1 MPDVPQLYS
10 VAPRLPTNVFPS
22 VARFSCHFS
31 PHRIPSKSQNL
42 CLTFDSKDHIIGV
55 SEREKL
61 FALRNVYKLYRMK
74 LNLIL
79 SPVEE
84 NLSSFEDKLKDS
96 LNSDSPLISE
106 VAYHLSSLKGK
117 RLRPA
122 LVFLSFGLCGNSNL
136 KNRDSS
142 HDSKAYSC
150 AMDVALAIELIH
162 SATLLHDD
170 VIDQSQVRRGQV
182 SVNHKWSNLV
192 SVLMGDFLLAN
203 AFKLLVKTDSPFL
216 LSSISKATEQ
226 VSIGEMNQIQ
236 ESHNYELDERTYLQI
251 IAEKTAS
258 LFAASCESGGIAAEA
273 DEKSRERLKNYGQNL
288 GMAFQITDDLLDWI
302 GETEKTG
309 KGLGNDLKEGK
320 ITLPLIHTLRE
331 SDGGCKKKILG
342 LLENDFNQEDFGQ
355 ILSLIKGNG
364 GVEYSRQKAKAFGEK
379 ALNQLSDITDS
390 EHKKALENLVSF
402 VIKRDK

>member
-1 MPDVPQLYS
+1 
-10 VAPRLPTNVFPS
+10 
-22 VARFSCHFS
+22 
-31 PHRIPSKSQNL
+31 
-42 CLTFDSKDHIIGV
+42 
-55 SEREKL
+55 
-61 FALRNVYKLYRMK
+61 MK

-79 SPVEE
+79 SPVKKS
-84 NLSSFEDKLKDS
+84 LSSFEEKLKDS

-106 VAYHLSSLKGK
+106 VAYHLLSLKGK

-122 LVFLSFGLCGNSNL
+122 LVFLSFGLCGNS
-136 KNRDSS
+136 K
-142 HDSKAYSC
+142 HDLRADSC
-150 AMDVALAIELIH
+150 AMNVALAIELIH
-162 SATLLHDD
+162 NATLLHDD

-182 SVNHKWSNLV
+182 SVNHRWSNLV

-203 AFKLLVKTDSPFL
+203 AFKLLVKTGSPAL
-216 LSSISKATEQ
+216 LSSISKAAEQ

-236 ESHNYELDERTYLQI
+236 ESHNFELDEKTYLQI

-258 LFAASCESGGIAAEA
+258 LFAASCESGALAAEA
-273 DEKSRERLKNYGQNL
+273 DQKSKEQLKNYGLNL
-288 GMAFQITDDLLDWI
+288 GLAFQITDDLLDWI

-331 SDGGCKKKILG
+331 AEESSRKKIFG
-342 LLENDFNQEDFGQ
+342 LLENDFNQKDFNQ

-364 GVEYSRQKAKAFGEK
+364 GVEYSRQKAKTFGER
-379 ALNQLSDITDS
+379 ALSQLSDLEDS
-390 EHKKALENLVSF
+390 EYKQALENLVSF

>member
-1 MPDVPQLYS
+1 
-10 VAPRLPTNVFPS
+10 
-22 VARFSCHFS
+22 
-31 PHRIPSKSQNL
+31 
-42 CLTFDSKDHIIGV
+42 
-55 SEREKL
+55 
-61 FALRNVYKLYRMK
+61 MK
-74 LNLIL
+74 LDLIL
-79 SPVEE
+79 SPVK
-84 NLSSFEDKLKDS
+84 NDLSSFEEKLKDS

-122 LVFLSFGLCGNSNL
+122 LVFLSFGLCGNS
-136 KNRDSS
+136 K
-142 HDSKAYSC
+142 HDLRADSC
-150 AMDVALAIELIH
+150 AMNVALAIELIH
-162 SATLLHDD
+162 NATLLHDD

-182 SVNHKWSNLV
+182 SVNHRWSNLV

-203 AFKLLVKTDSPFL
+203 AFKLLVKTGSPAL

-236 ESHNYELDERTYLQI
+236 ESHNFELDEKTYLQI

-258 LFAASCESGGIAAEA
+258 LFDASCEAGAIAAEA
-273 DEKSRERLKNYGQNL
+273 DQKSKEQLKNYGLNL
-288 GMAFQITDDLLDWI
+288 GLAFQITDDLLDWI
-302 GETEKTG
+302 GETKKTG

-331 SDGGCKKKILG
+331 AEESSRKKIFG
-342 LLENDFNQEDFGQ
+342 LLENDFNQKDFNQ

-364 GVEYSRQKAKAFGEK
+364 GVEYSRQKAKTFGER
-379 ALNQLSDITDS
+379 ALSQLSDLEDS
-390 EHKKALENLVSF
+390 EHKQALEDLVSF

>member
-1 MPDVPQLYS
+1 
-10 VAPRLPTNVFPS
+10 
-22 VARFSCHFS
+22 
-31 PHRIPSKSQNL
+31 
-42 CLTFDSKDHIIGV
+42 
-55 SEREKL
+55 
-61 FALRNVYKLYRMK
+61 MK

-79 SPVEE
+79 SPVKK
-84 NLSSFEDKLKDS
+84 NLSSFEEKLKDS

-122 LVFLSFGLCGNSNL
+122 LVFLSFGLCGNSE
-136 KNRDSS
+136 
-142 HDSKAYSC
+142 HDFRASSC
-150 AMDVALAIELIH
+150 AMNVALAIELIH
-162 SATLLHDD
+162 NATLLHDD
-170 VIDQSQVRRGQV
+170 VIDQSQFRRGQV

-203 AFKLLVKTDSPFL
+203 AFKLLVRTKSPFL

-236 ESHNYELDERTYLQI
+236 ESHNYELDEKTYLQI

-258 LFAASCESGGIAAEA
+258 LFATSCESGALAAEA
-273 DEKSRERLKNYGQNL
+273 DQKSKEQLKNYGLNL

-331 SDGGCKKKILG
+331 AEESSRKKIFG
-342 LLENDFNQEDFGQ
+342 LLENDFNQKDFDQ

-364 GVEYSRQKAKAFGEK
+364 GVEYSRQKAKTFGER
-379 ALNQLSDITDS
+379 ALSQLSDLEDS
-390 EHKKALENLVSF
+390 EYKQALENLVSF

>member
-1 MPDVPQLYS
+1 
-10 VAPRLPTNVFPS
+10 
-22 VARFSCHFS
+22 
-31 PHRIPSKSQNL
+31 
-42 CLTFDSKDHIIGV
+42 
-55 SEREKL
+55 
-61 FALRNVYKLYRMK
+61 LRNVYKLELMK

-79 SPVEE
+79 SPVKK

-106 VAYHLSSLKGK
+106 VAYHLLSLKGK

-122 LVFLSFGLCGNSNL
+122 LVFLSFGLCGNS
-136 KNRDSS
+136 K
-142 HDSKAYSC
+142 HDLRADSC
-150 AMDVALAIELIH
+150 AMNVALAIELIH
-162 SATLLHDD
+162 NATLLHDD

-273 DEKSRERLKNYGQNL
+273 DQKSKEQLKNYGLNL
-288 GMAFQITDDLLDWI
+288 GLAFQITDDLLDWI

-331 SDGGCKKKILG
+331 AEESSRKKIFG
-342 LLENDFNQEDFGQ
+342 LLENDFNQKDFNQ

-364 GVEYSRQKAKAFGEK
+364 GVEYSRRRAKTFGER
-379 ALNQLSDITDS
+379 ALSQLSDLEDS
-390 EHKKALENLVSF
+390 EYKQALENLVSF